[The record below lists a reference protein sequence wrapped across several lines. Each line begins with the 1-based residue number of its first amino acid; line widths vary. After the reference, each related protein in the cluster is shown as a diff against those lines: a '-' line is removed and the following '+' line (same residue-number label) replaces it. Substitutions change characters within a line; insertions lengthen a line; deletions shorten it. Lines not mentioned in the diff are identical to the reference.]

1 MERLLHYVWKYRL
14 YSGMTLL
21 TTDEKPVTILDPGIH
36 NTDAGPDF
44 FNAKLKIE
52 DTVWVGDVEIH
63 SKASDWRQH
72 KHSLDKR
79 YDSIIL
85 HVVGV
90 DDRQI
95 TRMNGEIIP
104 QVVIE
109 IPEEVR
115 KSAAWLI
122 ARDLSVP
129 CLAQLSS
136 LEAVHLYTWLDALL
150 SECLQRKIGD
160 ILYLLDEYENDWNEV
175 FYITLTRNF
184 GLGVNSDAFE
194 RLARSLPLKYIR
206 KQRGASSQIEAMF
219 FGQAGMLEETLDCHY
234 YRFLQQEYRFLKH
247 KFDLLPLDYLL
258 YKNLRIRPSNFP
270 HVKIAQLAAIWKQY
284 DTLFSIV
291 LEAGN
296 LRQIKKYSGWLL
308 PSTGKPTITFNRFLK
323 RGRSYWE
330 NRP

>member
-14 YSGMTLL
+14 YPGMTLL

-52 DTVWVGDVEIH
+52 DTVWVGNVEIH
-63 SKASDWRQH
+63 SKASDWHQH

-109 IPEEVR
+109 ILEEVR
-115 KSAAWLI
+115 KSAAWLNT
-122 ARDLSVP
+122 RDLSVP

-136 LEAVHLYTWLDALL
+136 LEAVHLYTWLNALL
-150 SECLQRKIGD
+150 SERLQRKIGD
-160 ILYLLDEYENDWNEV
+160 ILYLLDEYEND
-175 FYITLTRNF
+175 
-184 GLGVNSDAFE
+184 
-194 RLARSLPLKYIR
+194 
-206 KQRGASSQIEAMF
+206 
-219 FGQAGMLEETLDCHY
+219 
-234 YRFLQQEYRFLKH
+234 
-247 KFDLLPLDYLL
+247 
-258 YKNLRIRPSNFP
+258 
-270 HVKIAQLAAIWKQY
+270 
-284 DTLFSIV
+284 
-291 LEAGN
+291 
-296 LRQIKKYSGWLL
+296 
-308 PSTGKPTITFNRFLK
+308 
-323 RGRSYWE
+323 
-330 NRP
+330 